1 MSLFQNLNE
10 QIVQVK
16 EDLAQKRKIHKQLED
31 YKTEQSDIQG
41 TVNRL
46 QDQLKE
52 EQKDVKKLEGISL
65 TNFFSTIS
73 GTKYEKL
80 EKENK
85 EVLAVQLQLEEA
97 EHTRDEIQQ
106 SINDLQKE
114 LGNFKNTEQ
123 TYEELLQQK
132 EQLIKE
138 TDSFYA
144 DELYKLSEQEGDSKA
159 FIKEI
164 KEAIYA
170 GKNAQS
176 ALQQAS
182 ESLNSASNW
191 GTLDMLGGG
200 LLTSAVKHSK
210 MDDASGHI
218 HLAQSSMRKFQKE
231 LLDINEMIEVD
242 MNMSGLLKFADFFF
256 DGLIVDWMVQGKI
269 NESRDQVQEQIYKVD
284 DIMRK
289 LKSELTNLE
298 NKLVEIEQ
306 KRTTLIERTF

>member
-1 MSLFQNLNE
+1 MLQNLNE
-10 QIVQVK
+10 QIVQAK
-16 EDLAQKRKIHKQLED
+16 GDLAQKRKLRKQLDD
-31 YKTEQSDIQG
+31 YQAELSEVQA
-41 TVNRL
+41 TVDRL

-97 EHTRDEIQQ
+97 EHTRDEIQD
-106 SINDLQKE
+106 SVNELLKE
-114 LGNFKNTEQ
+114 LGQHKEVEK
-123 TYEELLQQK
+123 TYEQLLAQK

-144 DELYKLSEQEGDSKA
+144 EELYKLSEQEGDAKA
-159 FIKEI
+159 YIKEI
-164 KEAIYA
+164 NEAIYA
-170 GKNAQS
+170 GRNAQT
-176 ALQQAS
+176 ALRQAS

-210 MDDASGHI
+210 IDDASGHI

-231 LLDINEMIEVD
+231 LLDINEMVEVD

-269 NESRDQVQEQIYKVD
+269 NESRDQVQDQVYKVD
-284 DIMRK
+284 DIMRR
-289 LKSELTNLE
+289 LNSELTNLE

-306 KRTTLIERTF
+306 KRRTLIERTL